1 MQNMQNT
8 EESIDKYKLFIALYG
23 PRHAATELIQAWI
36 EGYREGF
43 EEISQEYGKN
53 LWMKVTL
60 DVLKNNCNLD
70 KIAQLTEL
78 DTEILLKLAKDNNL
92 LDS

>member
-1 MQNMQNT
+1 
-8 EESIDKYKLFIALYG
+8 
-23 PRHAATELIQAWI
+23 
-36 EGYREGF
+36 
-43 EEISQEYGKN
+43 
-53 LWMKVTL
+53 MKVTL